1 MAAMFE
7 KLDIANRLNDNNGF
21 PYLRSHPLTVDRISE
36 ARNRTLFS
44 GATLPP
50 PTLIH
55 ATMQAR
61 SRVLMEDSTQ
71 SLRRHNGGT
80 SSPMLA
86 DRVGAL
92 YAGALAASLL
102 SEPARAQAQAKEA
115 LALAVTAQPREAAAE
130 RALGLLLAQV
140 QFNAGQ
146 YAQTLDTLQ
155 GLGAGT
161 RSRPVMLLR
170 TQALLGLQRHDGT
183 VPPSETALREA
194 TETLQT
200 WLADQPQDA
209 AAWEALSA
217 VSQVLGLRLR
227 SLRAGAESRAVLGDL
242 TGAIDRLRAAQAVS
256 RGAVGQ
262 DFIEASVIDVRLR
275 QLVAQRRQIQLEAR
289 ESRGG
294 GRTGPEEAPPQ

>member
-1 MAAMFE
+1 
-7 KLDIANRLNDNNGF
+7 
-21 PYLRSHPLTVDRISE
+21 
-36 ARNRTLFS
+36 
-44 GATLPP
+44 
-50 PTLIH
+50 
-55 ATMQAR
+55 
-61 SRVLMEDSTQ
+61 
-71 SLRRHNGGT
+71 
-80 SSPMLA
+80 
-86 DRVGAL
+86 VGAL

-115 LALAVTAQPREAAAE
+115 LALALTAQPREAAAE

-155 GLGAGT
+155 GLGAGR